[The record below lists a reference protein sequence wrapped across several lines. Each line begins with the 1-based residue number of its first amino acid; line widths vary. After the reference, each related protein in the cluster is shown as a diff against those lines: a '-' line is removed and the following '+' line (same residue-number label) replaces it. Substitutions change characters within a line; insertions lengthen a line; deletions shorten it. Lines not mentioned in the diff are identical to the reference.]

1 MLKYHVIKRGHL
13 KIVQDELNPLKWG
26 INTLEDAIR
35 FVICSHVN
43 AHGKN
48 TRRRSI
54 DNTLS

>member
-1 MLKYHVIKRGHL
+1 MFKYRVIKRGRS

-26 INTLEDAIR
+26 INTLED

-54 DNTLS
+54 DNALS